1 MIKRLLVC
9 LFLLVP
15 ITAQAEIA
23 KDNPPGWIIKC
34 WDPADEQ
41 YDKILVTFEHY
52 TNDRPNFISETW
64 IRTNEGKTGEWTW
77 IFPLGANLIC
87 KADKV
92 LE

>member
-15 ITAQAEIA
+15 ITAQAEITE
-23 KDNPPGWIIKC
+23 DNPPGWIINC
-34 WDPADEQ
+34 WDAADQ
-41 YDKILVTFEHY
+41 SGAILVTFEHY
-52 TNDRPNFISETW
+52 NDSRPNFVSETW
-64 IRTNEGKTGEWTW
+64 IRIWEKKTNEWTW
-77 IFPLGANLIC
+77 VFPFGANLIC

>member
-9 LFLLVP
+9 LFLLAP

-23 KDNPPGWIIKC
+23 KDNPPDWIIKC
-34 WDPADEQ
+34 WDPHDRSGM
-41 YDKILVTFEHY
+41 ILEEFKHY
-52 TNDRPNFISETW
+52 GDRPSFESENY
-64 IRTNEGKTGEWTW
+64 IKTNEGKTGEWTW
-77 IFPLGANLIC
+77 IFTFQANLIC